1 MKNYE
6 KLEKSKGVLYFV
18 FDTDQF
24 LYSKIAEQSAKLVKK
39 FLGLPITIITDQQ
52 TNIDFDVD
60 NIIRVNTDNE
70 ITNTRYSSSVGHNTS
85 WRNGYR
91 YLAYALSPYDE
102 TFVLD
107 IDYLVLNNNLLKLS
121 ETSLDYCLYK
131 NNQYIDLETN
141 HVETMGIFSLPYLW
155 ATAIFFRKTK
165 ASELLFDLVKR
176 VQFNYSYYRALY
188 NISAGNYRNDYAF
201 TIADNVLKGYQLT
214 AHIPWN
220 LKTVTKNIKN
230 LTYRDNKVFVSYQD
244 TALVLPMDDLH
255 ILDKIFLQ
263 SENFKLFTTEVISA

>member
-1 MKNYE
+1 MKNCE

-70 ITNTRYSSSVGHNTS
+70 ITNTRYSSSVGHKTT

-91 YLAYALSPYDE
+91 YLAYSLSPYDE

-131 NNQYIDLETN
+131 NNQYIDIETN

-155 ATAIFFRKTK
+155 ATAVFFRKTK

-201 TIADNVLKGYQLT
+201 TIADNVLQGYQQST
-214 AHIPWN
+214 HIPWILN
-220 LKTVTKNIKN
+220 TVTKNIKN
-230 LTYRDNKVFVSYQD
+230 LTYRNNTVSVRYQD
-244 TALVLPMDDLH
+244 TALVLPMNDLH
-255 ILDKIFLQ
+255 VLDKIFLQ

>member
-24 LYSKIAEQSAKLVKK
+24 SYSKIAEQSAKLVKK
-39 FLGLPITIITDQQ
+39 FLNLPITVITDQQ
-52 TNIDFDVD
+52 TTIDFDVD
-60 NIIRVNTDNE
+60 NIIRVGTENE
-70 ITNTRYSSSVGHNTS
+70 IVNTRYSSSVGHKTV

-91 YLAYALSPYDE
+91 YLAYELSPYDE

-107 IDYLVLNNNLLKLS
+107 IDYLVLNSNLLKLLD
-121 ETSLDYCLYK
+121 TSLDYCLYK
-131 NNQYIDLETN
+131 NNQYIDIETN
-141 HVETMGIFSLPYLW
+141 YVETMGIFSLPYLW

-165 ASELLFDLVKR
+165 TSELLFDLVKR

-201 TIADNVLKGYQLT
+201 TIADNVLNGYKLT
-214 AHIPWN
+214 THIPWD
-220 LKTVTKNIKN
+220 LKTVTKNIKS
-230 LTYRDNKVFVSYQD
+230 VSYQND
-244 TALVLPMDDLH
+244 KVVIKFDNTALVLPMTDLH
-255 ILDKIFLQ
+255 ILDKTFLQ
-263 SENFKLFTTEVISA
+263 SENFKLFTAEVVDA